1 MNLAV
6 VEGKIVGMPR
16 VFSVSDGA
24 EQVALFRLDAD
35 GEDIPISVPLN
46 ATNTKIETLE
56 PDAHALIRGTLRYGR
71 FIDARGQWEVTRGI
85 VASNVDLIDGARLEQ
100 NKEKAKRALKGEK
113 NE

>member
-1 MNLAV
+1 MNLVV

-16 VFSVSDGA
+16 VFSVSNGA

-46 ATNTKIETLE
+46 ATNTKADVLE
-56 PDAHALIRGTLRYGR
+56 PDVHVLIRGALRYGR
-71 FIDARGQWEVTRGI
+71 FIDAKGQWEVTRGI
-85 VASNVDLIDGARLEQ
+85 VASNFDLMDARFEE
-100 NKEKAKRALKGEK
+100 NKEKAKKILGGEK

>member
-1 MNLAV
+1 MNLVV
-6 VEGKIVGMPR
+6 VEGRIVGMPR

-46 ATNTKIETLE
+46 ATNTKADALE
-56 PDAHALIRGTLRYGR
+56 PDAHALIRGALRYGR
-71 FIDARGQWEVTRGI
+71 FLDARGQWEVTRGI
-85 VASNVDLIDGARLEQ
+85 VASNFDLMDARFEE
-100 NKEKAKRALKGEK
+100 NKEKAKQILRGEG

>member
-6 VEGKIVGMPR
+6 VEGRIVGMPR

-46 ATNTKIETLE
+46 ATNTKADTIE
-56 PDAHALIRGTLRYGR
+56 PDVRALIRGALRYGR

-85 VASNVDLIDGARLEQ
+85 VASNFDLMDARFEE
-100 NKEKAKRALKGEK
+100 NKEKAKQLLGGEK
-113 NE
+113 

>member
-6 VEGKIVGMPR
+6 AEGEIVGMPR

-35 GEDIPISVPLN
+35 GEDIPISVPLMG
-46 ATNTKIETLE
+46 TNTKVDELE
-56 PDAHALIRGTLRYGR
+56 PGAHAFIRGTLRYGR
-71 FIDARGQWEVTRGI
+71 FIDAKGQWEVTRGI
-85 VASNVDLIDGARLEQ
+85 VASNFDLIDARFEE
-100 NKEKAKRALKGEK
+100 NKEKAKKIWRGEK

>member
-1 MNLAV
+1 MNLVV
-6 VEGKIVGMPR
+6 VEGKVVGMPR

-46 ATNTKIETLE
+46 ATNTKADVLE
-56 PDAHALIRGTLRYGR
+56 PGAHALIRGALRFGR
-71 FIDARGQWEVTRGI
+71 FINASGEWESTRGI
-85 VASNVDLIDGARLEQ
+85 VASNFDLIDARFEE
-100 NKEKAKRALKGEK
+100 NKEKAKKILGGEK

>member
-6 VEGKIVGMPR
+6 VEGEIVGMPR

-46 ATNTKIETLE
+46 ATNTKADALE
-56 PDAHALIRGTLRYGR
+56 PDAHALIRGTLRCGR
-71 FIDARGQWEVTRGI
+71 FIDARGQWEVTLGI
-85 VASNVDLIDGARLEQ
+85 VASNFDLMNARFEE
-100 NKEKAKRALKGEK
+100 NKEKAKQILRGEE

>member
-6 VEGKIVGMPR
+6 AEGRIFGIPR

-35 GEDIPISVPLN
+35 GEDIPVSVPLN
-46 ATNTKIETLE
+46 ATNTKVDVLE
-56 PDAHALIRGTLRYGR
+56 PGAHALIRGALRFGR
-71 FIDARGQWEVTRGI
+71 FIDAKGQWEVTRGI
-85 VASNVDLIDGARLEQ
+85 VASNFDLIDTRFEE
-100 NKEKAKRALKGEK
+100 NKEKAKKILGGEK

>member
-1 MNLAV
+1 MNLV
-6 VEGKIVGMPR
+6 VAEGRIVGMPR

-46 ATNTKIETLE
+46 ATKADALE

-85 VASNVDLIDGARLEQ
+85 VASNFDLMDARFEE
-100 NKEKAKRALKGEK
+100 NKEKAKQLLGGEK
-113 NE
+113 